1 MQLYA
6 LVSERLLP
14 PMRWLCNL
22 GRMENQ
28 LTLPKML
35 RSDWLQAL
43 CAERQLSKVMK
54 Q

>member
-1 MQLYA
+1 MVEVQH
-6 LVSERLLP
+6 V
-14 PMRWLCNL
+14 
-22 GRMENQ
+22 
-28 LTLPKML
+28 LTFPWML